1 MFNNDDNNPNIKT
14 YENELG
20 HMVIWSKIDN
30 LIAFPPLLTDVTKTS
45 LALFGKAIELMAE
58 LIIQLSGSPNWPGPI
73 FSSFCKIRSQPVSLL
88 KFIFVKFLGALVTY
102 FLEGERNIVLQ
113 IYLKIFNIRVW
124 TI

>member
-58 LIIQLSGSPNWPGPI
+58 LIIQLSGSPN
-73 FSSFCKIRSQPVSLL
+73 
-88 KFIFVKFLGALVTY
+88 
-102 FLEGERNIVLQ
+102 
-113 IYLKIFNIRVW
+113 
-124 TI
+124 